1 MNINGRKLISAIKF
15 GQKWLGWDDITYRGV
30 LQKLTG
36 KSTSTKCTLEELQ
49 NVREYMHQ
57 QGYPRTKSKKHG
69 RRPNVAKDR
78 KAVLG
83 KIEAL
88 LTDAG
93 RKWEYASS
101 VADRMFSQPV
111 IEWLTDEQLTKL
123 MQSLIVDAR
132 RRNKKE
138 SEND

>member
-1 MNINGRKLISAIKF
+1 MTINGKKLISAIKS
-15 GQKWLGWDDITYRGV
+15 GQSWLGWDDITYRGV

-36 KSTSTKCTLEELQ
+36 KTSSTKCTLEELQ
-49 NVREYMHQ
+49 DVREYMHQ
-57 QGYPRTKSKKHG
+57 QGYPRTKSQKHG
-69 RRPNVAKDR
+69 RRPSVAKDR

-93 RKWEYASS
+93 RQWEYASS
-101 VADRMFSQPV
+101 VAHRMFSQSV

-138 SEND
+138 STHD